1 MKKKLFLFAPLAMML
16 LSGCFSVIGGNHSVS
31 NGKDSDATLKK
42 EIKIGDFN
50 EVVASQSIKV
60 IFEQGANPGKA
71 FVATTPSAEKYLK
84 VAVNGNQLKIFY
96 DVKQD
101 DCSVKIKGP
110 SIVKV
115 SSPSLTNINLS
126 SGAELSV
133 NGNFISN
140 ESLSVG
146 VSSGAEFK
154 AKGDF
159 NCNGNLNLGLSSA
172 ASFEAGSISCD
183 RLKIEISSCADVD
196 VKNISGNLT
205 VNASS
210 GSDVEIDSAN
220 SQTISLGASSGS
232 DIEIKNINSEEIHAQ
247 ASSGADISLQGVT
260 NMLKQNASSGG
271 SVKTRGLT
279 VK

>member
-1 MKKKLFLFAPLAMML
+1 MIL

-31 NGKDSDATLKK
+31 NGNDSDATVKK
-42 EIKIGDFN
+42 EIKIGEFN

-60 IFEQGANPGKA
+60 IFEQGSNPGKA

-84 VAVNGNQLKIFY
+84 VTVSENKLKVYY

-101 DCSVKIKGP
+101 DHSVKIKGP

-115 SSPSLTNINLS
+115 SSPSLANINLY
-126 SGAELSV
+126 SGAEMKV
-133 NGNFISN
+133 NGDYIGN
-140 ESLSVG
+140 ESLSVN

-159 NCNGNLNLGLSSA
+159 NCKGKLNLGLSSA
-172 ASFEAGSISCD
+172 ASFEARSIACD
-183 RLKIEISSCADVD
+183 RLKIEISSGADLD
-196 VKNISGNLT
+196 VKNLSGNLT

-210 GSDVEIDSAN
+210 GSDVEIDDAN
-220 SQTISLGASSGS
+220 CETISLGASSGS
-232 DIEIKNINSEEIHAQ
+232 DIKIENINSEEIYAQ
-247 ASSGADISLQGVT
+247 ASSGADITLQGVT
-260 NMLKQNASSGG
+260 NKLKQNASSGG
-271 SVKTRGLT
+271 SIKTSKLT